1 MAIDKSM
8 QAKGMT
14 QTAEIWFP
22 GIVGWSWPAAQIAS
36 GKKTDIPARIA
47 RTSTGKTRNF
57 DMARSRI
64 KFAGRLWH
72 FSRHG
77 NGIYNCHKYIFYF
90 LSQIFQFCNV
100 LALQTFFCQI
110 VFMSKDI
117 IENTEQ
123 DPEICES
130 GSITPRRL
138 AKMKSVL
145 ARRQP
150 DLTLVLSNIHDPHN
164 VSAIYRSCD
173 AFGIKNVHLHYTK
186 TAFPILGRKS
196 SASARK
202 WVDTIRHKNSGEMFA
217 ELRKEK
223 FQVLATSFSD
233 TAKSLW
239 EWNFL
244 RPTAIIL
251 GNEHEGVE
259 EDLLARADGE
269 IYIPM
274 LGMIQSLNVSV
285 AAAVILA
292 EAARQRMAAGW
303 YDKSRM
309 ESEVYRAN
317 LENWLQR

>member
-1 MAIDKSM
+1 M
-8 QAKGMT
+8 
-14 QTAEIWFP
+14 P
-22 GIVGWSWPAAQIAS
+22 
-36 GKKTDIPARIA
+36 
-47 RTSTGKTRNF
+47 
-57 DMARSRI
+57 
-64 KFAGRLWH
+64 
-72 FSRHG
+72 
-77 NGIYNCHKYIFYF
+77 YF
-90 LSQIFQFCNV
+90 LSQIFRFCNA

-117 IENTEQ
+117 PTNTEQ
-123 DPEICES
+123 GPAGGDEIRES

-138 AKMKSVL
+138 AKMKAVL

-173 AFGIKNVHLHYTK
+173 AFGIKNVHLHYTR

-202 WVDTIRHKNSGEMFA
+202 WVDTVRHKNSGEMFA
-217 ELRKEK
+217 ELRKDK
-223 FQVLATSFSD
+223 FQILATSFSD

-239 EWNFL
+239 EWDFL

-259 EDLLARADGE
+259 EDLLAHADGE

-309 ESEVYRAN
+309 EREVYQAN

>member
-1 MAIDKSM
+1 MFTDIKDI
-8 QAKGMT
+8 
-14 QTAEIWFP
+14 ENDLRD
-22 GIVGWSWPAAQIAS
+22 PAAQEA
-36 GKKTDIPARIA
+36 ARA
-47 RTSTGKTRNF
+47 
-57 DMARSRI
+57 
-64 KFAGRLWH
+64 
-72 FSRHG
+72 
-77 NGIYNCHKYIFYF
+77 
-90 LSQIFQFCNV
+90 
-100 LALQTFFCQI
+100 
-110 VFMSKDI
+110 
-117 IENTEQ
+117 
-123 DPEICES
+123 
-130 GSITPRRL
+130 ITPRRL
-138 AKMKSVL
+138 EKMKAVL

-173 AFGIKNVHLHYTK
+173 AFGVKNVHLHYTR
-186 TAFPILGRKS
+186 TAFPVLGRKS

-202 WVDTIRHKNSGEMFA
+202 WVDTVRHKNADEMFA
-217 ELRKEK
+217 KLREQD

-239 EWNFL
+239 EWDFL

-259 EDLLARADGE
+259 DDLLARSDGE

-303 YDKSRM
+303 YDRPGM
-309 ESEVYRAN
+309 EREVYRDN